1 MISKGFPKYYRLG
14 SLLGI
19 CSARDCKQHGSTCTD
34 RWWLLWLEK
43 MLLLNETQTMDCF
56 GRNIQIHC
64 KCVIYCT
71 YHKFFL
77 NDLMFTLDYKCFKF
91 KRFFNW
97 LIRVL
102 CCPGTVCVLK
112 CMWLKYFLYIHTRKV
127 RTCTSFEVFGIQKAQ
142 LLTHPRLLPGS
153 KILTKVWFC
162 TYFTITI
169 NIRQNST
176 FRSPPLSYP
185 AWKSQS

>member
-1 MISKGFPKYYRLG
+1 
-14 SLLGI
+14 
-19 CSARDCKQHGSTCTD
+19 
-34 RWWLLWLEK
+34 
-43 MLLLNETQTMDCF
+43 
-56 GRNIQIHC
+56 
-64 KCVIYCT
+64 
-71 YHKFFL
+71 
-77 NDLMFTLDYKCFKF
+77 MFTLDYKCFKF

-127 RTCTSFEVFGIQKAQ
+127 RTCTSFEVFGIEKAQ

-176 FRSPPLSYP
+176 FRSTPFIISGMKKSKLKFPKFTHTSFCVVYCGSERKAFSYLPLPVPVLTFHNWNWEGKGKANPPQPPTAMKVRKNVSVLFRSIKVRNG
-185 AWKSQS
+185 WE